1 VCPYNEPVGRGA
13 RYGKLVY
20 ALAAIPPIVAILT
33 AQLAP
38 DPHGHWSD
46 HLSSAGLKSAQLV
59 LLLVLVTMLGWRTLS
74 ALLLISFAVV
84 ESGIALQVI
93 GDYQVADS
101 IWRTSGNPGFGDGYT
116 EGHDR
121 SELGD
126 LLVSVGGLA
135 FAITA
140 GIAQRVPGTLA
151 VVAGVMVIIPP
162 PWVWPAAGVLVLILY
177 GLTSE
182 SRLLPRTRPGRTEP
196 ADASRSVNPGV

>member
-1 VCPYNEPVGRGA
+1 MSRWGVGPG
-13 RYGKLVY
+13 
-20 ALAAIPPIVAILT
+20 T
-33 AQLAP
+33 AN
-38 DPHGHWSD
+38 WCM
-46 HLSSAGLKSAQLV
+46 HLLRSRRSWRFSRRSSRRIH
-59 LLLVLVTMLGWRTLS
+59 GWRTLS